1 MSHHISAQ
9 RSQLQLEHLEDRCT
23 PSTLLNDPWVDLPT
37 HHGSPHVAAA
47 ASANATHAV
56 PIKLAIQCSAD
67 INTGI
72 ATVTGFGTILGPWT
86 AQGHIDSAQ
95 VDPVADRAAITGTV
109 TVVTANGDQLFVSFS
124 SSWQL
129 STGKGEE
136 LITITGGTGRFAG
149 ASGSG
154 SLECQITADPSSPF
168 KFSCNCEGSGDLILA
183 HR

>member
-1 MSHHISAQ
+1 MTVGKNRVRLAVEQ
-9 RSQLQLEHLEDRCT
+9 VEDRCT
-23 PSTLLNDPWVDLPT
+23 PSALLNDPGIDFPAQ
-37 HHGSPHVAAA
+37 HSGPRAATA
-47 ASANATHAV
+47 ASASVTREHAV
-56 PIKLAIQCSAD
+56 PMKLVVQCSAD
-67 INTGI
+67 INSGN

-136 LITITGGTGRFAG
+136 LITVTGGTGRFAG

-168 KFSCNCEGSGDLILA
+168 KFSCNCEGSGTLILA